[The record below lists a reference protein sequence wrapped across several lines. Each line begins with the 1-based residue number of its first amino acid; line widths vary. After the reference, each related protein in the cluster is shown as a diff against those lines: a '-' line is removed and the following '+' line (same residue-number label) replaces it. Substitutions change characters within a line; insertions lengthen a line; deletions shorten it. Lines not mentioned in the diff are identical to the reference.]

1 MNQTEDY
8 IENRLGLQELL
19 EDDKITFVQL
29 PGDHLQFT
37 EENINEIFVPFITQQ

>member
-8 IENRLGLQELL
+8 LEDRLGLQELL
-19 EDDKITFVQL
+19 EDNKISFVQL

-37 EENINEIFVPFITQQ
+37 EENIDEIFIPFIIQ